1 MKLENKKLIQF
12 LKPRVVSLLSFGTR
26 NCSGLDISFYEPIKI
41 AFLWK
46 LSFDPKTC
54 MQSHILG
61 RGACQMSKG
70 WRYTTQFKMEFSI
83 ENATFEQV

>member
-1 MKLENKKLIQF
+1 MQI
-12 LKPRVVSLLSFGTR
+12 
-26 NCSGLDISFYEPIKI
+26 I
-41 AFLWK
+41 
-46 LSFDPKTC
+46 FDPKTC